1 MARLSLNYCSVFA
14 HTDDRSVRG
23 AKGSN
28 ELTRGIT
35 ISALCCFLV
44 AGAACASILSR
55 NSIPHVGPQQAV
67 ASITEKVV
75 TNREDKADKLK
86 VVGLVMAS
94 LEPPPPKAA
103 SPAVPAE
110 PSPQAAATPPA
121 VQLPSAEHAPEP
133 LRQAYASPAP
143 ADEIELPHEA
153 AAHAAVVAEPPPKPK
168 VAEKPASPKS
178 YALLSDAQIA
188 GIKERLKLSPDQEYY
203 WPSVETALR
212 AVAHRIEANRRA
224 NPHAGSMPID
234 PDSPEVQELKS
245 AAMPLLFGLREDQK
259 REVRSLARLIGLE
272 KVAEMI

>member
-1 MARLSLNYCSVFA
+1 MP
-14 HTDDRSVRG
+14 D
-23 AKGSN
+23 
-28 ELTRGIT
+28 I
-35 ISALCCFLV
+35 
-44 AGAACASILSR
+44 
-55 NSIPHVGPQQAV
+55 GPRQAV
-67 ASITEKVV
+67 ASITEEVV

-86 VVGLVMAS
+86 VIGLAMAS
-94 LEPPPPKAA
+94 LEPPPAA
-103 SPAVPAE
+103 SPVVPTE
-110 PSPQAAATPPA
+110 PSRQAAATPTA
-121 VQLPSAEHAPEP
+121 GTLSAASLPSAEQAPEP

-143 ADEIELPHEA
+143 TDEIEAPREP
-153 AAHAAVVAEPPPKPK
+153 AAHAAVSAEPPPKPK
-168 VAEKPASPKS
+168 VAERSALPKP

-212 AVAHRIEANRRA
+212 AVAHRIEVNRRA

>member
-1 MARLSLNYCSVFA
+1 MR
-14 HTDDRSVRG
+14 R
-23 AKGSN
+23 GSN

-35 ISALCCFLV
+35 ISALCCVLV

-55 NSIPHVGPQQAV
+55 NSIPEVGPQQV
-67 ASITEKVV
+67 IASVTERVV
-75 TNREDKADKLK
+75 SNREDKADKLK
-86 VVGLVMAS
+86 VVGLAMAS
-94 LEPPPPKAA
+94 LEPPPAA
-103 SPAVPAE
+103 ALPLVSTE
-110 PSPQAAATPPA
+110 PSQQAAATPATGTLSA
-121 VQLPSAEHAPEP
+121 VPLPSAEQAPEP

-143 ADEIELPHEA
+143 TDEIEAPAESS
-153 AAHAAVVAEPPPKPK
+153 AHAAEPPPKPK
-168 VAEKPASPKS
+168 IAEKPPQKS

-224 NPHAGSMPID
+224 HPHAGNMPID

>member
-1 MARLSLNYCSVFA
+1 L
-14 HTDDRSVRG
+14 
-23 AKGSN
+23 
-28 ELTRGIT
+28 
-35 ISALCCFLV
+35 LV
-44 AGAACASILSR
+44 AGTACASILSR
-55 NSIPHVGPQQAV
+55 SSIPDVGPQQAV
-67 ASITEKVV
+67 APITEKVV

-86 VVGLVMAS
+86 VVGLAMAS
-94 LEPPPPKAA
+94 LESPLAAA
-103 SPAVPAE
+103 SPVVSTEPLQQAV
-110 PSPQAAATPPA
+110 ATPTAETLSAAP
-121 VQLPSAEHAPEP
+121 LPSAEHAPEP

-143 ADEIELPHEA
+143 TDEIEVPHEA
-153 AAHAAVVAEPPPKPK
+153 AAHATAVAEPPKPK
-168 VAEKPASPKS
+168 VAEKPAPQRS

-203 WPSVETALR
+203 WPSVENALR

-224 NPHAGSMPID
+224 HPHAGSMPID

>member
-1 MARLSLNYCSVFA
+1 M
-14 HTDDRSVRG
+14 
-23 AKGSN
+23 
-28 ELTRGIT
+28 TRGIT

-44 AGAACASILSR
+44 AGAAGASILSR
-55 NSIPHVGPQQAV
+55 NSMPDVGPKQVV
-67 ASITEKVV
+67 AAITEKVV

-86 VVGLVMAS
+86 VVGLAMAS
-94 LEPPPPKAA
+94 LEPPPAAA
-103 SPAVPAE
+103 SPVVSAE
-110 PSPQAAATPPA
+110 PLQQAAATPSVATISTAP
-121 VQLPSAEHAPEP
+121 LPSAEHAPEP
-133 LRQAYASPAP
+133 VRQAYASPAP
-143 ADEIELPHEA
+143 AEDIEVPHEA
-153 AAHAAVVAEPPPKPK
+153 AAHAAVVAEPPPKK
-168 VAEKPASPKS
+168 VTEKPAPPKP

-188 GIKERLKLSPDQEYY
+188 GIRERLKLSPDQEYY